1 VPSRFARPV
10 ELGAAAFA
18 LAVAVL
24 VWALTRTYPNYDSYY
39 HLVWGRQLLDGLEP
53 TFTAYAAPTQHPLY
67 VALGAVLGLVFGE
80 SADRALVLVC
90 LLSHALLVF
99 GTYRLGAE
107 VFGRWAGALA
117 ALFVAASASF
127 LLYAARGYVDAPFL
141 ALVVWAGVRA
151 ATGRSPWLLLV
162 LAGLLRPEAWVLT
175 GLAWLGTI
183 VPATPRDDAAR
194 GKGEGEAARGAG
206 LRRRLRRPPLVATVA
221 VIAAPA
227 IWALTDWA
235 VTGDPLHSLNAT
247 SELADEL
254 GRVRGLEHVPG
265 SFVTFVSDTV
275 RLPVALLAIPGF
287 VLAWRVLGLAA
298 LRVPL
303 ALFAAGV
310 ITFVGTGALGLSI
323 LPRYLTVPAVALC
336 LFAGYAL
343 LGFAALEREHPW
355 RSLWMRASAAATV
368 VGAIGFIVLSP
379 SLTNVREEV
388 RFIRATHD
396 SLIALLDD
404 PRVRDAMECGT
415 LTFPTYRLVPDA
427 RWHLPDAS
435 IGSRSARRRDRGVEV
450 YMLGQKALR
459 RYGFAAGTSPTV
471 NLPSEGFTPLARHG
485 LLSAFSRC

>member
-1 VPSRFARPV
+1 M
-10 ELGAAAFA
+10 
-18 LAVAVL
+18 
-24 VWALTRTYPNYDSYY
+24 
-39 HLVWGRQLLDGLEP
+39 
-53 TFTAYAAPTQHPLY
+53 
-67 VALGAVLGLVFGE
+67 
-80 SADRALVLVC
+80 LVLVC
-90 LLSHALLVF
+90 LLSHAALVL

-107 VFGRWAGALA
+107 VFGRWSGALA

-151 ATGRSPWLLLV
+151 ASGRSPWVLLV

-175 GLAWLGTI
+175 GLAWLWT
-183 VPATPRDDAAR
+183 
-194 GKGEGEAARGAG
+194 
-206 LRRRLRRPPLVATVA
+206 VATSRRVPVGPTLA

-275 RLPVALLAIPGF
+275 RPAGRAAGGPSASCSPGAL
-287 VLAWRVLGLAA
+287 LGLAA

-343 LGFAALEREHPW
+343 LGFSALEREHPW
-355 RSLWMRASAAATV
+355 RRRWMQGSAAATV
-368 VGAIGFIVLSP
+368 VGALGSDRP
-379 SLTNVREEV
+379 
-388 RFIRATHD
+388 RAV
-396 SLIALLDD
+396 A
-404 PRVRDAMECGT
+404 
-415 LTFPTYRLVPDA
+415 
-427 RWHLPDAS
+427 
-435 IGSRSARRRDRGVEV
+435 
-450 YMLGQKALR
+450 
-459 RYGFAAGTSPTV
+459 
-471 NLPSEGFTPLARHG
+471 
-485 LLSAFSRC
+485 

>member
-1 VPSRFARPV
+1 MGQPLRAAGRARGSGV
-10 ELGAAAFA
+10 RARRRRARLGAHAHLSELRLLLPPGLGPAAARRPGADVHGLRRADPASA
-18 LAVAVL
+18 LRRARRAC
-24 VWALTRTYPNYDSYY
+24 WAR
-39 HLVWGRQLLDGLEP
+39 
-53 TFTAYAAPTQHPLY
+53 
-67 VALGAVLGLVFGE
+67 VFGE

-90 LLSHALLVF
+90 LLSHALLVL

-107 VFGRWAGALA
+107 VFGRWSGRAGGA
-117 ALFVAASASF
+117 V
-127 LLYAARGYVDAPFL
+127 RGRERV
-141 ALVVWAGVRA
+141 
-151 ATGRSPWLLLV
+151 
-162 LAGLLRPEAWVLT
+162 
-175 GLAWLGTI
+175 
-183 VPATPRDDAAR
+183 VPAV
-194 GKGEGEAARGAG
+194 RGAR
-206 LRRRLRRPPLVATVA
+206 LRRRPVPRAGGVGGRARGVRPRAVGAARARGPAAPRGVGADRAWPGRAGAVGRASAPASPLVATLA

-275 RLPVALLAIPGF
+275 RLPVALLAVPGL

-343 LGFAALEREHPW
+343 LGFTALERDA
-355 RSLWMRASAAATV
+355 SLAAALAAGLGGRDGGRRDRPDHPRAV
-368 VGAIGFIVLSP
+368 ADQRARGGPLHPRDPRQPDRAARRPGGPRRDGSAGRSP
-379 SLTNVREEV
+379 SRPTGSSPT
-388 RFIRATHD
+388 RAGT
-396 SLIALLDD
+396 SRTRRSA
-404 PRVRDAMECGT
+404 RARRDGAT
-415 LTFPTYRLVPDA
+415 A
-427 RWHLPDAS
+427 AS
-435 IGSRSARRRDRGVEV
+435 RSSRSARRRC
-450 YMLGQKALR
+450 AATASPPAPR
-459 RYGFAAGTSPTV
+459 RRSICPAT
-471 NLPSEGFTPLARHG
+471 GFTPLARHG